1 MLQLNPD
8 PSFHFELL
16 RVIAGARGLGADV
29 GEVLNVCEKIVP
41 GDFESWYREF
51 RDLGAWVE
59 STIDEDRDDKVSLR
73 DAYWRA
79 SRYHFASAF
88 FFQKESEDD
97 RASTI
102 FDRWRALFQ
111 KGTRHMEI
119 PPEYLTLN
127 ADGFQI
133 PVILFKCATDDKPR
147 PVLIIGNG
155 LDGSME
161 EMFHMN
167 GIQALERGYHVV
179 LYEGPGQPSVRRAQN
194 IGFIHDWERVVTPIV
209 DHLQSLSYVQSN
221 QITLFGNSLGGY
233 LAARAAA
240 FEQRLAAVIL
250 VDGLYDLGDGLDD
263 MYGSEIL
270 KIYQEGD
277 QEGFNNAA
285 IALTKKST
293 KLSFLINQISWAFM
307 LDPYQAHQV
316 CKKMSLRGIED
327 KIKCPVFIAGA
338 ENDIFDKIDQ
348 PGAVKA
354 ALSHLGERA
363 TLKRFTAQEAAD
375 AHCHVG
381 ATAFSNQVILGWL
394 ETQLGA
400 TSVVNGHGH

>member
-16 RVIAGARGLGADV
+16 RVLAAARGLGADI

-41 GDFESWYREF
+41 GDFESWYSEF
-51 RDLGAWVE
+51 RDLGNWVE

-79 SRYHFASAF
+79 SRYHFASGF
-88 FFQKESEDD
+88 FFQKESEDN
-97 RASTI
+97 RAATI
-102 FDRWRALFQ
+102 FERWRVLFR
-111 KGTRHMEI
+111 KGTQHMEI
-119 PPEYLTLN
+119 PPEYLTLQG
-127 ADGFQI
+127 DGFQVPAI
-133 PVILFKCATDDKPR
+133 FFRCAADDKPR

-194 IGFIHDWERVVTPIV
+194 VGFIHDWERVVTPIV
-209 DHLQSLSYVQSN
+209 DHLESLPFVQSN
-221 QITLFGNSLGGY
+221 QIALFGNSLGGY

-240 FEQRLAAVIL
+240 YEERLAAVIV
-250 VDGLYDLGDGLDD
+250 VDGLYDVGDGIGSL
-263 MYGSEIL
+263 YGPEIGKL
-270 KIYQEGD
+270 YQDGD
-277 QEGFNNAA
+277 EEGFNHAA

-293 KLSFLINQISWAFM
+293 TLRFLINQISWAFM
-307 LDPYQAHQV
+307 LDPYRALQA
-316 CKKMSLRGIED
+316 CKKMSLKGIED

-338 ENDIFDKIDQ
+338 DSDIFDKIDQ
-348 PGAVKA
+348 PGLLKA
-354 ALSHLGERA
+354 KLAHLGDRVV
-363 TLKRFTAQEAAD
+363 LKRFTAQEAAD

-381 ATAFSNQVILGWL
+381 ATAFSNQVILAWL
-394 ETQLGA
+394 EKQLG
-400 TSVVNGHGH
+400 TSTVVNGHGH

>member
-16 RVIAGARGLGADV
+16 RVLAAARGLGADI

-41 GDFESWYREF
+41 GDFESWYSEF
-51 RDLGAWVE
+51 RDLGDWVE
-59 STIDEDRDDKVSLR
+59 STIDEDRDDKASLR

-79 SRYHFASAF
+79 SRYHFASGF
-88 FFQKESEDD
+88 FFQKESEDN
-97 RASTI
+97 RAATI
-102 FDRWRALFQ
+102 FEKWRVLFR

-119 PPEYLTLN
+119 PPEYLTLQG
-127 ADGFQI
+127 DGFQV
-133 PVILFKCATDDKPR
+133 PAILFRCAADDKPR

-194 IGFIHDWERVVTPIV
+194 VGFIHDWERVVAPIV
-209 DHLQSLSYVQSN
+209 DHLESLPFVQSN
-221 QITLFGNSLGGY
+221 QIALFGNSLGGY

-240 FEQRLAAVIL
+240 YEQRLAAVIL
-250 VDGLYDLGDGLDD
+250 VDGLYDMGDVVDSL
-263 MYGSEIL
+263 YGSEIIKL
-270 KIYQEGD
+270 YQDGD
-277 QEGFNNAA
+277 EEGFNNAA

-293 KLSFLINQISWAFM
+293 KLRFLINQISWAFM
-307 LDPYQAHQV
+307 LDPYRALQS
-316 CKKMSLRGIED
+316 CKKMSLKGIED
-327 KIKCPVFIAGA
+327 KIKCAVFIAGA
-338 ENDIFDKIDQ
+338 DNDIFDKIDQ
-348 PGAVKA
+348 PGVVKT
-354 ALSHLGERA
+354 ALAHLGDRVV
-363 TLKRFTAQEAAD
+363 LKRFTAQEAAD

-394 ETQLGA
+394 EKQLG
-400 TSVVNGHGH
+400 TTTVVNGHGH